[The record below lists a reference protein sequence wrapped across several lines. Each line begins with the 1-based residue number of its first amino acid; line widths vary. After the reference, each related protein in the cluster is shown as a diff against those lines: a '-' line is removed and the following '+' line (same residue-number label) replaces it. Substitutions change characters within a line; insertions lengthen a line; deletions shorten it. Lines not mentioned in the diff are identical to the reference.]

1 MMLISQFA
9 EHTGVPATTLPLGL
23 PYPVPV
29 CHGQPTRRVR
39 SRTPAT
45 RSLTERK
52 GIESTL
58 GAVSGPQLLPIAA

>member
-1 MMLISQFA
+1 MLISQFA

-23 PYPVPV
+23 LYPVPV

-52 GIESTL
+52 RN
-58 GAVSGPQLLPIAA
+58 